1 MTSAKDPREQL
12 GLVQVYTGNG
22 KGKTTAALG
31 LALRAMGNGLKVA
44 MVQFM
49 KSDQYYGEYRI
60 AKQFPDLTLLPMGRS
75 CLVHEGK
82 AQKEDYEAAEAALA
96 RSKELLHSGEYDLLI
111 MDEVNVTVHMGLLDV
126 NSVVDIVKGRP
137 PRVELVLTGRYA
149 PQEII
154 DLADLVTEMRMIK
167 HPYEQGIPAREG
179 IER

>member
-1 MTSAKDPREQL
+1 MRKESDPREHL

-60 AKQFPDLTLLPMGRS
+60 SQMLPDLTLLPMGRS
-75 CLVHEGK
+75 CLVYEGK
-82 AQKEDYEAAEAALA
+82 AKQEDYDAAADALEKA
-96 RSKELLHSGEYDLLI
+96 KELLHSGKYDMVI
-111 MDEVNVTVHMGLLDV
+111 MDEVNVAVHMGLVDV
-126 NSVVDIVKGRP
+126 DKVVDVIKGRP

-149 PQEII
+149 PQEVL

-167 HPYEQGIPAREG
+167 HPYEKGINARDG